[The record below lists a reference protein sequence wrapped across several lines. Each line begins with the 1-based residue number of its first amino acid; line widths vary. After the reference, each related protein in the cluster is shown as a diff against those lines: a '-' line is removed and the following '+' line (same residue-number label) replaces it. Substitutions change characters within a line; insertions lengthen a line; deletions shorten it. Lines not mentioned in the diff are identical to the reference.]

1 MATELATIEPMP
13 SSKQLLDYKNLFSST
28 ETRRVQIKKAAAR
41 LGMMLSR
48 PLTAAM
54 LEGWAQR
61 LESFSQ
67 EQLTLA
73 FVTAESTLESWP
85 AVSKVQNLIFETEFP
100 ADYGWLLNV
109 LKIHAADLHPK
120 PPVHGPYQRMPDP
133 DKPGEF
139 YAGREVIEPPVPA
152 PQLPA
157 RLARAAALF
166 GQGSV
171 EEGLARL
178 EAHPSARGRYETASE
193 AMRGRQ
199 QLDRDFRQAWQMA
212 RMEEL
217 AK

>member
-1 MATELATIEPMP
+1 MAQEMEKPT
-13 SSKQLLDYKNLFSST
+13 SQT
-28 ETRRVQIKKAAAR
+28 ETKNYFRKLCAELPKNAWIRACIINLLTMHNREANSSLVSEWASQLEKFGVEDLIYGFTFAAYTDVQVLRVNSVIHPILDR
-41 LGMMLSR
+41 
-48 PLTAAM
+48 
-54 LEGWAQR
+54 
-61 LESFSQ
+61 
-67 EQLTLA
+67 
-73 FVTAESTLESWP
+73 
-85 AVSKVQNLIFETEFP
+85 EFP

-120 PPVHGPYQRMPDP
+120 PAVHGPYQRMPDP

-139 YAGREVIEPPVPA
+139 YAGREVIEPAVPA
-152 PQLPA
+152 PALPA

-178 EAHPSARGRYETASE
+178 EAHPSARGRYEMASE
-193 AMRGRQ
+193 AMRTRQ